1 MTYPLYTFD
10 MIDKV
15 DIESLKRCVSVAV
28 VELGSS
34 GSATNRDRC
43 FVIFFY
49 AFWINIK
56 C

>member
-10 MIDKV
+10 KIDKV
-15 DIESLKRCVSVAV
+15 DIESLKRCVFVAV

-34 GSATNRDRC
+34 GSLPTGIY
-43 FVIFFY
+43 VLLFFY